1 MGAWI
6 LFAVVALLLV
16 GSALMVVLST
26 DLVHTVLWLAVGLVT
41 TAVVYVALSAD
52 FLAAAQVLLY
62 TGGVV
67 TLMLFAVMLTRRLAG
82 AGVAVTRGH
91 GWRRALVLSVA
102 TLGLVATAVLGSGG
116 GRHPTAPMAAD
127 TRGLG
132 KLFLTDLMLPF
143 EALSLLLLGAMVG
156 AVVLA
161 RREGGR
167 PPIPR
172 IPRHRTGA
180 RRVQRSGGRSP
191 GTPAGEAP

>member
-16 GSALMVVLST
+16 GSALMVVLSM

-82 AGVAVTRGH
+82 AGVAV
-91 GWRRALVLSVA
+91 
-102 TLGLVATAVLGSGG
+102 
-116 GRHPTAPMAAD
+116 
-127 TRGLG
+127 
-132 KLFLTDLMLPF
+132 
-143 EALSLLLLGAMVG
+143 
-156 AVVLA
+156 
-161 RREGGR
+161 
-167 PPIPR
+167 
-172 IPRHRTGA
+172 
-180 RRVQRSGGRSP
+180 
-191 GTPAGEAP
+191 